1 MCENAVTEE
10 IQFCK
15 ILVGNTLLGVE
26 VSDLREINS
35 VGKISPIHHTPEEVL
50 GYMNIRGQIHLIL
63 DIRPCLDI
71 PVSKESS
78 FSDSKVLI
86 FKSQKNEPVGILVD
100 QVLDI
105 GYIHKEQIETKGMSN
120 NEEFGSGKAFLKGIC
135 KLEGRLMFLFD
146 LNKILES
153 VETKLKNY
161 LIESGFLNHN

>member
-1 MCENAVTEE
+1 MCETGVTEE
-10 IQFCK
+10 IQLCK

-35 VGKISPIHHTPEEVL
+35 VGKISPIHHTTEEVL
-50 GYMNIRGQIHLIL
+50 GYMDIRGQIHLIL

-71 PVSKESS
+71 PSGDGGN

-105 GYIHKEQIETKGMSN
+105 GYIHKDQIETKGLSN
-120 NEEFGSGKAFLKGIC
+120 NEDFGSGKVFLKGIC

-146 LNKILES
+146 LDKILEK
-153 VETKLKNY
+153 VESKLKNN
-161 LIESGFLNHN
+161 LT